1 MEADERRR
9 LDRIEQAM
17 FGVRGD
23 NGLYGDMRQ
32 LRREVTEGFD
42 KLEEKHSG
50 LYKLL
55 AVTALSVLGSGLG
68 VVVTLLSTGGS

>member
-1 MEADERRR
+1 
-9 LDRIEQAM
+9 M
-17 FGVRGD
+17 FGPQGN
-23 NGLYGDMRQ
+23 NGLYGDMRD
-32 LRREVTEGFD
+32 LRREVNEGFD